1 MRRMAVLL
9 ILMAGCSTA
18 PVADVMDYFSP
29 GRMEKAQVTPYG
41 GVCQQPGKGPPLN
54 AIPIG
59 GALPPPNLPA
69 PGAIVSPPPGV
80 QGAPP
85 TTLPAP
91 TFPISPPSNGPLV
104 PIAPPPGLQAEPPGG
119 APVRPTSSTGGD
131 GMTSR
136 PAGAVLSLPAIDT
149 NSPR

>member
-29 GRMEKAQVTPYG
+29 GRMDKAQVTPYG

-59 GALPPPNLPA
+59 GALPPPILPA
-69 PGAIVSPPPGV
+69 PGGVVGPPPGLP
-80 QGAPP
+80 GAPP
-85 TTLPAP
+85 ANLPAP
-91 TFPISPPSNGPLV
+91 TFPIATPPPGGPLV
-104 PIAPPPGLQAEPPGG
+104 PTVPPPNLQGEPPGG
-119 APVRPTSSTGGD
+119 APVRPTSSTGD
-131 GMTSR
+131 GS
-136 PAGAVLSLPAIDT
+136 
-149 NSPR
+149 